1 MTRKQRREEDERIA
15 CDRDGGPAAQRV
27 QDTGGIDDKQASTPA
42 DLRQASDWVQVWR
55 TPVLDRW
62 RGGLI
67 EVAGSVT
74 EDAAGVGVTYQ
85 YSYVEFRIIGYVGSA
100 ANYLR
105 RGALGGASGPAQH
118 LVEEVQ
124 LYTEFAVEARKII
137 DGQPGSA
144 IAPTVMNAHVI
155 ARFIRS

>member
-1 MTRKQRREEDERIA
+1 MKRRRADDDLSCERP
-15 CDRDGGPAAQRV
+15 DLPTPQRV
-27 QDTGGIDDKQASTPA
+27 QDTGGVDDKQASTPS
-42 DLRQASDWVQVWR
+42 DLRQTGDWIQVWR
-55 TPVLDRW
+55 TSVLDRW

-67 EVAGSVT
+67 QVAGSVT

-85 YSYVEFRIIGYVGSA
+85 YSYIEFRILGYTGSA

-105 RGALGGASGPAQH
+105 RGALGGASGPVQH
-118 LVEEVQ
+118 LIDDVQ
-124 LYTEFAVEARKII
+124 LYTELAVEARKIV

-144 IAPTVMNAHVI
+144 VAPLVMNAHVI